1 MYIFMKKLF
10 QLKSVQTSLFVLFC
24 TLISAAFTACDSTNG
39 DEPGNPSIYGLWKWN
54 EDPGSYD
61 MLITKDCILMFPVEE
76 LLPYVDASYETLKNA
91 FAPDD
96 EFLAYRYDSVNDL
109 YLLYESSYGDGDA
122 DIAFE
127 VDHTLILKLTVTDNT
142 MEAKMYW
149 CDGPLYDGDSEV
161 TREEVLSNSIYSSVS
176 TFIDPSE
183 IEFRE
188 VRNFTKI
195 K

>member
-1 MYIFMKKLF
+1 MKMIRNKAGLV
-10 QLKSVQTSLFVLFC
+10 SVLFTYFMC
-24 TLISAAFTACDSTNG
+24 LCLTSCSG
-39 DEPGNPSIYGLWKWN
+39 DEPGNPSIYGLWEWN
-54 EDPGSYD
+54 EEPGSYD
-61 MLITKDCILMFPVEE
+61 MLITKDCIAMFPVDE

-96 EFLAYRYDSVNDL
+96 EFFAYRYDSVNDL
-109 YLLYESSYGDGDA
+109 YLLYGSSYGDGD
-122 DIAFE
+122 IAFE
-127 VDHTLILKLTVTDNT
+127 VSEPLILKLTVTDNT

-183 IEFRE
+183 IEFE
-188 VRNFTKI
+188 KVRNFTKI